1 AVWPLVALCCLGIVG
16 LLIAGTIVLALI
28 PIYLPQKAAAA
39 VSSASPN
46 DNFFLQ
52 YSADVPYASSVTG
65 NVTNLAQV
73 SNALSLGTSGTVT
86 SGSAQAGIKRRRR

>member
-39 VSSASPN
+39 VSSASRIIHR
-46 DNFFLQ
+46 F
-52 YSADVPYASSVTG
+52 
-65 NVTNLAQV
+65 
-73 SNALSLGTSGTVT
+73 
-86 SGSAQAGIKRRRR
+86 